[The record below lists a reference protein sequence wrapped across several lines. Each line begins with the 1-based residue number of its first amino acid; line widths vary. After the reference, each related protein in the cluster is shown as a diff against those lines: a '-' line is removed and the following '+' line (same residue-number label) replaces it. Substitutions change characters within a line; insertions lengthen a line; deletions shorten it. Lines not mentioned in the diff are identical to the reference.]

1 MWVRSDFQML
11 VNALQDRY
19 TKKARDQ
26 QAAFEADLK
35 SMVTQTVDTL
45 SSKVG
50 DYESHLYFKIDTSPS
65 QRSFLELLD

>member
-1 MWVRSDFQML
+1 ML

-45 SSKVG
+45 SSKVS
-50 DYESHLYFKIDTSPS
+50 DYESHLYFKLDASSGQYCFI
-65 QRSFLELLD
+65 ELLS